1 MNGAAVFRFVWRLLQ
16 WLKSYFLFKIFFLH
30 FVCNCFFLLELL
42 QSSFYSRFFLT
53 CCVQLIFFFI
63 AMAAF
68 IFFIHFFY
76 ILCAIVF
83 LHSYDDHPFL
93 FMDFFIRIWLTLPF
107 LTRYGSISMN
117 INISSYQCINIM
129 YSLLLYLFNVSKFF
143 PIFNFKK

>member
-16 WLKSYFLFKIFFLH
+16 WLKSYFLFKIFFFYILCAI
-30 FVCNCFFLLELL
+30 V
-42 QSSFYSRFFLT
+42 SFYWNCCNHLFIQDFFLT
-53 CCVQLIFFFI
+53 ICVQLIFFI

-83 LHSYDDHPFL
+83 LHSYDDYPFL

-107 LTRYGSISMN
+107 LTDMEHFHEYKYILISMYKYHVFTFVVF
-117 INISSYQCINIM
+117 I
-129 YSLLLYLFNVSKFF
+129 
-143 PIFNFKK
+143 